1 MTNVMHLESI
11 KLRQKCV
18 DYIAIVNKETS
29 ENPKAKIRNQETS
42 ENPKAKIR
50 HQQNDTRLTT
60 AKQQR

>member
-18 DYIAIVNKETS
+18 DDIAIVNEETS

-50 HQQNDTRLTT
+50 HQ
-60 AKQQR
+60 